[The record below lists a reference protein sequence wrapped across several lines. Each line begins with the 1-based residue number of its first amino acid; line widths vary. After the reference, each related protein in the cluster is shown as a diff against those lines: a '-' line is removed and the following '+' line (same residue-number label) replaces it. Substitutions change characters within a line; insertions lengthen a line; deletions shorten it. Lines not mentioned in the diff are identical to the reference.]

1 MKKTLIAL
9 AALASTA
16 AFAQSTVNLTGKL
29 RFAYESTTATAVG
42 GAETKTSGLR
52 VTDGDF
58 VLTAVEDLGG
68 GLKASATMAVQ
79 SRGRSTAIA
88 GRDASV
94 SLMGGFGTVTVG
106 AVEAGNGI
114 IGLGGAGA
122 PVYAMDDGVVLDG
135 GTLVDILSYTSPAFS
150 GFTFTA
156 NMTDGSTGTLASAA
170 GTGGMEKSA
179 TTTDATTI
187 GVRYAA
193 GPIAAAFDVTGAG
206 QNSAAAANVKSRMRV
221 SASYDLGVAKL
232 GFGYQTRKT
241 FAAGAQNNKQ
251 MIVGVSAPVG
261 PVTVGFN
268 YATRKEAGATA
279 STKGTDLGVK
289 YDLSKRTYVAFHLQ
303 NVKLATT
310 AKTSKYRV
318 QLAHAF

>member
-79 SRGRSTAIA
+79 SRGRGTDIA

-106 AVEAGNGI
+106 AVDAGNGI

-122 PVYAMDDGVVLDG
+122 PVYGLDDGVVLDG
-135 GTLVDILSYTSPAFS
+135 GTLVNILSYTSPAFS

-156 NMTDGSTGTLASAA
+156 NMTDTPAA
-170 GTGGMEKSA
+170 GGMEKAA

-187 GVRYAA
+187 GARYAA

-241 FAAGAQNNKQ
+241 FEAGAQNNKQ